1 MYKRRKGF
9 TLIELLV
16 VMVII
21 AILAALLLPSIRRSR
36 AKAMVDKTKAEMA
49 ALASVMTMVKM
60 DIGHYIRL
68 CDLSDPTLPPN
79 NDSPFPFFGPQ
90 WGGLSNDSTFAYYDP
105 VSLEHTTDVESEL
118 TQGQDLS
125 WDGPYQVYQT
135 GATLSP
141 NPPIGS
147 RPIPN
152 IENDEYYKLWQNSDF
167 PEGTPL
173 DSWGAAYGLAYNNDE
188 KVMIVYSGGPN
199 GLLDTQKGEA
209 EPENDDI
216 IYKFR

>member
-1 MYKRRKGF
+1 MYKRKKGF

-36 AKAMVDKTKAEMA
+36 AKALVDKTKAEVS

-60 DIGHYIRL
+60 DIGHYVRL
-68 CDLSDPTLPPN
+68 CDLSDPALAGN
-79 NDSPFPFFGPQ
+79 SVSISPHYGPH
-90 WGGLSNDSTFAYYDP
+90 WGGLSGDSAFAYYDP
-105 VSLEHTTDVESEL
+105 AAFDHTTDVESEL
-118 TQGQDLS
+118 TQNHN

-141 NPPIGS
+141 NPPKGN

-152 IENDEYYKLWQNSDF
+152 IDNDEEFNGWKNSNF

-173 DSWGAAYGLAYNNDE
+173 DSWGTAYGLAYNSAE
-188 KVMIVYSGGPN
+188 KVMIIYSGGPN
-199 GLLDTQKGEA
+199 GIIDTPKGEVK
-209 EPENDDI
+209 PENDDI
-216 IYKFR
+216 IHKFR